1 MSITKPRSLSIL
13 TGLGLGSLVV
23 LAMILGGWYTV
34 EQGDRALVLR
44 FGKVIDVTEPGLHF
58 KVPMMDGIVKISV
71 RTRKMTEK
79 LAVYSKDIQ
88 SAEISMSIN
97 YALLPGNVSD
107 IYTRFGR
114 DYETRVITP
123 QIMSKAKDVFGQYNA
138 VEIVQSREKL
148 TARVVD
154 ELRTQFE
161 TTGIKVESVQ
171 IENIDFSDEYERSVE
186 ERMKA
191 EVEVQRVRQNLEREK
206 LSADMVRT
214 KAKGEAD
221 ARVMAAESEAR
232 AISLRGAAEA
242 EAIKAKSAALSEN
255 PAYVK
260 LIEAERW
267 DGALPKTI
275 IPTATM
281 PILDVTSK

>member
-1 MSITKPRSLSIL
+1 MAIPKIRSASVLIGIIFSVLL
-13 TGLGLGSLVV
+13 TII
-23 LAMILGGWYTV
+23 MFWGGWYTV

-44 FGKVIDVTEPGLHF
+44 FGKVVYVAEPGLHF
-58 KVPMMDGIVKISV
+58 KVPMMDGVVKISV
-71 RTRKMTEK
+71 RTRKLTEK

-88 SAEISMSIN
+88 SAEIGMSVN
-97 YALLPGNVSD
+97 YALLPANVSD

-114 DYETRVITP
+114 DYETRIITP
-123 QIMSKAKDVFGQYNA
+123 QIMAKSKDVFGQYNA

-148 TARVVD
+148 TARVAE
-154 ELRTQFE
+154 ELRAQFE
-161 TTGIKVESVQ
+161 NVGIRVESVQ
-171 IENIDFSDEYERSVE
+171 MENIDFSDEYERSVE

-232 AISLRGAAEA
+232 AIALRGAAEA
-242 EAIKAKSAALSEN
+242 EAIKAKSSALSAN

-267 DGALPKTI
+267 DGALPKTM
-275 IPTATM
+275 IPTGTM
-281 PILDVTSK
+281 PIIDVNQQ